1 MDIEQL
7 KEMVNSTI
15 VENGRQ
21 EITGASLNL
30 ALNSIIDSISEI
42 ASNSSSGSFVFT
54 VLGTIDNL
62 DEALNPTT
70 NLDVAAANKAVF
82 DKFYEAYLNGEYPL
96 VTILTSLEGG
106 SGVPS
111 GSLVFSPS
119 VSTVYFGNTSDAFG
133 VDLEAFLI
141 YIHIASRTL
150 TQVMLFSNG
159 SCIIE

>member
-15 VENGRQ
+15 VENGKQ

-54 VLGTIDNL
+54 ALSVEL

-70 NLDVAAANKAVF
+70 NLDVVAANKATF

-96 VTILTSLEGG
+96 VTILTSSEGG
-106 SGVPS
+106 SGAVPS
-111 GSLVFSPS
+111 DNLVCSHS
-119 VSTVYFGNTSDAFG
+119 VTTTYFGNTSEAFG
-133 VDLEAFLI
+133 ADLEAFLI
-141 YIHIASRTL
+141 YIYIGSTNL
-150 TQVMLFSNG
+150 TAIMLFSNG
-159 SCIIE
+159 SCIIA